1 MTNAPKTILITGA
14 SRGIGRATAL
24 ALAGPG
30 QRLVLAARS
39 AEPLA
44 ATAHEARAAGAEA
57 LAVPC
62 DVSDEMQVSQLAT
75 QAAAAGSIDV
85 VVHSV
90 GTALVAPFTEI
101 SLADWEAQLRS
112 QLTSLFL
119 ICKHAT
125 PHMGAGGL
133 LINIASVAA
142 RQAFP
147 GWAAYSAAK
156 HATIGLLGAVREELR
171 PRGIR
176 VTSLLPAATDTAL
189 WDQVPGSWN
198 RANMLSP
205 GEVAATIAALVSY
218 PPHVAVEELS
228 VGHVVGRL

>member
-1 MTNAPKTILITGA
+1 MPNSPKTILITGA

-30 QRLVLAARS
+30 VRLVLAARS
-39 AEPLA
+39 TEPLA
-44 ATAHEARAAGAEA
+44 ATAHAARTAGAEA
-57 LAVPC
+57 SAIPC
-62 DVSDEMQVSQLAT
+62 DVTDETQVSQLAT
-75 QAAAAGSIDV
+75 QATTAGSIDV

-90 GTALVAPFTEI
+90 GTALVAPFAEI

-119 ICKHAT
+119 LCKHAT
-125 PHMGAGGL
+125 PHMGKGGL

-205 GEVAATIAALVSY
+205 AEVAATIVALVSY